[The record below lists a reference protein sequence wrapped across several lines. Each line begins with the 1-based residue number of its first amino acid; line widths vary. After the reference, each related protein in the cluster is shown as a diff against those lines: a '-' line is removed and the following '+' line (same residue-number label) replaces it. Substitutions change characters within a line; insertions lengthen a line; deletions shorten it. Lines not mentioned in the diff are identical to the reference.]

1 MLPDT
6 ILNMD
11 CFSIPGQADKWFR
24 AKSLSNAL
32 KCCWGGGGV
41 ISNIYAKTDF
51 LSDIKNVWFRGLKY
65 TTTLGDT
72 EIFRDLT

>member
-1 MLPDT
+1 ML
-6 ILNMD
+6 L
-11 CFSIPGQADKWFR
+11 
-24 AKSLSNAL
+24 
-32 KCCWGGGGV
+32 GGGV